1 MEEQTGSK
9 PGQEYVKA
17 VYCHPA
23 SLTYMPS
30 TSWEMPGWMMSQQ
43 VTEPIQIQRGREN
56 VLYILMEEI
65 IAGHFCRQLTYILA
79 FLVNALQRRKNSGLF
94 LCVCVCGEGVWW
106 QDKVFLD
113 I

>member
-1 MEEQTGSK
+1 MF
-9 PGQEYVKA
+9 
-17 VYCHPA
+17 C
-23 SLTYMPS
+23 
-30 TSWEMPGWMMSQQ
+30 WSQQ

-94 LCVCVCGEGVWW
+94 VCVCVCGEGVW
-106 QDKVFLD
+106 
-113 I
+113 